1 MEKKCKFSYS
11 DFDDSLIISCKE
23 ESNSYSENN
32 IEVEGENFSFDD
44 MVLNVTKSGKIQ
56 GIIIN
61 NASQLIEES
70 GIDSSILKNL
80 NSIILITIQKQNSL
94 LIAVKFILKDM
105 KEQKISLGRI
115 LMPQLKIN

>member
-1 MEKKCKFSYS
+1 MEEKCKFSYS
-11 DFDDSLIISCKE
+11 DFDDSLIISCRD
-23 ESNSYSENN
+23 ESYQYSENN
-32 IEVEGENFSFDD
+32 MEEVGENFSFDD
-44 MVLNVTKSGKIQ
+44 IVLNITKNGKIQ

-80 NSIILITIQKQNSL
+80 DSIMLITIQKQNSL

-115 LMPQLKIN
+115 LMPQLKTN

>member
-1 MEKKCKFSYS
+1 MEEKCKFSYS
-11 DFDDSLIISCKE
+11 DFDDSLIISCRDESYQYNKNNME
-23 ESNSYSENN
+23 E
-32 IEVEGENFSFDD
+32 VGENFSFDD
-44 MVLNVTKSGKIQ
+44 IVLNITKNGKIQ

-80 NSIILITIQKQNSL
+80 DSIMLITIQKQNSL

-115 LMPQLKIN
+115 LMPQLKTK

>member
-1 MEKKCKFSYS
+1 MEEKCKFSYS
-11 DFDDSLIISCKE
+11 DFDDSLIISCRDESYQYNKNNME
-23 ESNSYSENN
+23 E
-32 IEVEGENFSFDD
+32 VGENFSFDD
-44 MVLNVTKSGKIQ
+44 IVLNITKNGKIQ

-80 NSIILITIQKQNSL
+80 DSIMLITIQKQNSL

-115 LMPQLKIN
+115 LMPQLKTN

>member
-80 NSIILITIQKQNSL
+80 DSIMLITIQKQNSL

-115 LMPQLKIN
+115 LMPQLKTN